1 MLKAKLIPH
10 HWGKPSS
17 AIPRT
22 FMRLSCVE
30 MKESFSFPREARE
43 TSQAIQDTQIRLE
56 YLEAV
61 VGFGLNWVDPPNP
74 IVQAMLIPFKKSF
87 DKKALANLKRSEK
100 MKGNSNA
107 KKQTKQSKT
116 VQNSDKNTG
125 NNCDLATFWET
136 EGIYNIN
143 NSKLYY
149 LVELFTREKITNYK
163 QIYTLSKKN
172 WEKKYF
178 YTQYLEAEKIT
189 KKTWIETFET
199 ILKFC
204 LVDDFW
210 KNQILSIA
218 KLNKKNKDWAYYYDV
233 MIDKIRERKPPT
245 QTVYSA
251 ELV

>member
-1 MLKAKLIPH
+1 
-10 HWGKPSS
+10 
-17 AIPRT
+17 
-22 FMRLSCVE
+22 MRLSCVE

-116 VQNSDKNTG
+116 VWKKTEKQKQTKQWETVKNSDENKG
-125 NNCDLATFWET
+125 NNCDLATFWKT

-178 YTQYLEAEKIT
+178 YAQYLEAEKIT
-189 KKTWIETFET
+189 KKTWIGTFET

>member
-1 MLKAKLIPH
+1 
-10 HWGKPSS
+10 
-17 AIPRT
+17 
-22 FMRLSCVE
+22 
-30 MKESFSFPREARE
+30 MKEGFNFPREAWD
-43 TSQAIQDTQIRLE
+43 TSQAIQDTQIKLE

-61 VGFGLNWVDPPNP
+61 VRWGLDWTDPPNP
-74 IVQAMLIPFKKSF
+74 IIQAMLIPFKKSF
-87 DKKALANLKRSEK
+87 DKKTLANLKRSEK

-116 VQNSDKNTG
+116 VQNSQEKQKEKKQTKQCETVKNSGGNIG
-125 NNCDLATFWET
+125 NNCDLATFWKT

-143 NSKLYY
+143 NNKLYY
-149 LVELFTREKITNYK
+149 LVEIFTREKITNYK

-210 KNQILSIA
+210 KNQILSVA

-233 MIDKIRERKPPT
+233 MIDKIKEWKPSET
-245 QTVYSA
+245 EKKYSTDNRDLNNNQ
-251 ELV
+251 E